1 MLILVLIQHNR
12 IISLLTVLYPGISP
26 PKFTG
31 PHIITKTCNGN
42 EVTDFT
48 FECIV
53 QYKPAT
59 DVDVAMFDV
68 VLTFDGVVDEST
80 LKTTTSDEKTVVF
93 SSDDL
98 HGHFGKKVNHA
109 VCLNEAQTLQI

>member
-1 MLILVLIQHNR
+1 M
-12 IISLLTVLYPGISP
+12 LTVLYPGISP

-80 LKTTTSDEKTVVF
+80 LKTTTSEEKTVVF

-98 HGHFGKKVNHA
+98 QGHFGTKVNHT
-109 VCLNEAQTLQI
+109 TLS

>member
-1 MLILVLIQHNR
+1 
-12 IISLLTVLYPGISP
+12 LYPGTSP
-26 PKFTG
+26 PTFTG
-31 PHIITKTCNGN
+31 PNIITSLCNGN
-42 EVTDFT
+42 EITDFT

-53 QYKPAT
+53 QYTPAT

-80 LKTTTSDEKTVVF
+80 LKTTTSEEKTVVF

-109 VCLNEAQTLQI
+109 VCLNEAQT